1 MLGRLF
7 CLLNL
12 HAYVVVQRGMDVNCV
27 TTWVCG
33 RHGCREAGQ
42 WVC

>member
-12 HAYVVVQRGMDVNCV
+12 HAYVVVRRDPDNGVV
-27 TTWVCG
+27 TWVCG

-42 WVC
+42 WQW